1 MIERTPKKLGAVMAL
16 GEWKSQRM
24 MRRYAAVTDET
35 LRGAVEAVNGNS
47 QWQSQLKSR
56 RH

>member
-47 QWQSQLKSR
+47 QWQSQLK
-56 RH
+56 